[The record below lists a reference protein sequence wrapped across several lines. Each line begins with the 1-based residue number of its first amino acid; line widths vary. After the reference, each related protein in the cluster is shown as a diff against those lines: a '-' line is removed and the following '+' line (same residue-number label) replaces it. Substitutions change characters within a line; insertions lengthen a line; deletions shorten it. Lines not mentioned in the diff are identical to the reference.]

1 MVNIPKIN
9 MFVALQ
15 FPNAQLPAVTG
26 AAAAAAGN
34 RIIVRPLIHFDDDD
48 SGSTTDSDEF

>member
-26 AAAAAAGN
+26 AAAAGN

>member
-9 MFVALQ
+9 MFFALQ

-26 AAAAAAGN
+26 AAAAGN

-48 SGSTTDSDEF
+48 DSGSTTDSDEF

>member
-26 AAAAAAGN
+26 AATGS

-48 SGSTTDSDEF
+48 SGSSTDSDEF

>member
-26 AAAAAAGN
+26 AAAGN

>member
-26 AAAAAAGN
+26 AAAGS

-48 SGSTTDSDEF
+48 SGSSTDSDEF

>member
-1 MVNIPKIN
+1 MVNRPKIN

-26 AAAAAAGN
+26 AAAGN

-48 SGSTTDSDEF
+48 DSGSTTDSDKF

>member
-1 MVNIPKIN
+1 MVNRPKIN

-26 AAAAAAGN
+26 AAAAGN

>member
-1 MVNIPKIN
+1 MVNRPKIN

-26 AAAAAAGN
+26 AAAGN

>member
-1 MVNIPKIN
+1 MNIPKIN

-26 AAAAAAGN
+26 AAAGN

>member
-1 MVNIPKIN
+1 MVNRPKIN

-26 AAAAAAGN
+26 AAAGS

>member
-1 MVNIPKIN
+1 MVNRPKIN

-26 AAAAAAGN
+26 AAAVGN

>member
-26 AAAAAAGN
+26 AAAGS

>member
-1 MVNIPKIN
+1 MVNRPKIN

-26 AAAAAAGN
+26 AAAAGS

-48 SGSTTDSDEF
+48 SDSTTDSDEF

>member
-26 AAAAAAGN
+26 AGAAGN

>member
-1 MVNIPKIN
+1 MVNRPKIN

-26 AAAAAAGN
+26 AAAGS

-48 SGSTTDSDEF
+48 DDSGSSTDSDEF

>member
-1 MVNIPKIN
+1 MVNRPKIN

-26 AAAAAAGN
+26 AAAASGS

>member
-1 MVNIPKIN
+1 MVNRPKIN

-26 AAAAAAGN
+26 AAAGS

-48 SGSTTDSDEF
+48 SGSSTDSDEF

>member
-1 MVNIPKIN
+1 MVNRPKIN

-15 FPNAQLPAVTG
+15 FPNAQLPAATG
-26 AAAAAAGN
+26 AAAAGS

>member
-9 MFVALQ
+9 MFFALQ

-26 AAAAAAGN
+26 AAVGN